1 MRRTKRF
8 SSPSP
13 LCDIH
18 PSPIHLSQRGGTELF
33 LQSDLGVSEKELD
46 SRRFHRLEGTFLA
59 RTRFCLGEMPPVG
72 IRTGSG
78 WGPDGPSAAEADSS
92 TLIGS
97 AVRSPREGCDS
108 LERNRKVRD
117 PMLQLIFE
125 FVEGFLHRPPVDEAA
140 GFLGVAGVMKRRMRE
155 VGARKPSDHVL
166 FPPPHSV
173 HRGLLWTQEDP
184 RFGGQC
190 RIGDVSDEIP
200 NHVVPDVGKG
210 SYHAPDVPEGRKF
223 PTALTLHPLWL
234 PFGVDEKNHP
244 VRLSSQHL
252 GQVQVRVD
260 DAFHTAHV
268 GLEMPQRLL
277 DWRTKVKE
285 SGPGHSGGFGEDR
298 FLGMS
303 ELTESPK
310 SGSEGSGRRFEH
322 AAEIFLGERLGVPE
336 PRMAVDESVMQ
347 RRRRLP
353 EIGCDIESRLLE
365 ILIRVYLPIQGAMPT
380 VAEPREQVVRLDV
393 LGRHPKDEAVPP
405 TSECGLPEKSGHVR
419 EPTGM
424 EPSQDVG
431 LPIPRVEKLVRLQ
444 NNVSR
449 AGRDP
454 KHDVRGVPARNRRCP
469 SKGTNPF
476 PVEIQGV
483 PGLGRN
489 LRRPSER
496 VHHETREALPT
507 LGLHHIEP
515 VALRLELE
523 RGRIESGRRDG
534 EREVDG
540 PCARVR
546 IRRLQEKEDDRLDS
560 RFREE
565 GTIFHGKPRRPADR
579 VAAPAEG
586 PQPCPHRT
594 GGTQRPVRGCDR
606 VVESR
611 GHHVNDRYNSRVL
624 AAIRSH
630 VKFRRTCRRP
640 AFPIFAPVWGSS
652 KIRVIARPSF
662 AGSPGGTSSPVSSFT
677 TTSLMPPTRV
687 ATTGVSQAIASRL
700 MIPNGS

>member
-1 MRRTKRF
+1 M
-8 SSPSP
+8 
-13 LCDIH
+13 
-18 PSPIHLSQRGGTELF
+18 
-33 LQSDLGVSEKELD
+33 
-46 SRRFHRLEGTFLA
+46 
-59 RTRFCLGEMPPVG
+59 
-72 IRTGSG
+72 
-78 WGPDGPSAAEADSS
+78 
-92 TLIGS
+92 
-97 AVRSPREGCDS
+97 
-108 LERNRKVRD
+108 
-117 PMLQLIFE
+117 
-125 FVEGFLHRPPVDEAA
+125 
-140 GFLGVAGVMKRRMRE
+140 
-155 VGARKPSDHVL
+155 
-166 FPPPHSV
+166 
-173 HRGLLWTQEDP
+173 
-184 RFGGQC
+184 
-190 RIGDVSDEIP
+190 
-200 NHVVPDVGKG
+200 
-210 SYHAPDVPEGRKF
+210 
-223 PTALTLHPLWL
+223 
-234 PFGVDEKNHP
+234 
-244 VRLSSQHL
+244 
-252 GQVQVRVD
+252 D
-260 DAFHTAHV
+260 DAFHAAHV
-268 GLEMPQRLL
+268 GLEMPQCLL
-277 DWRTKVKE
+277 DWRTKFEE
-285 SGPGHSGGFGEDR
+285 SGPGHSGGFGEAR

-303 ELTESPK
+303 ELTESPE

-322 AAEIFLGERLGVPE
+322 AAEILLGERLGVPE

-365 ILIRVYLPIQGAMPT
+365 ILVRVYLPIQGVTPT

-393 LGRHPKDEAVPP
+393 LGRHP
-405 TSECGLPEKSGHVR
+405 
-419 EPTGM
+419 
-424 EPSQDVG
+424 
-431 LPIPRVEKLVRLQ
+431 
-444 NNVSR
+444 
-449 AGRDP
+449 
-454 KHDVRGVPARNRRCP
+454 
-469 SKGTNPF
+469 
-476 PVEIQGV
+476 
-483 PGLGRN
+483 
-489 LRRPSER
+489 SER

-507 LGLHHIEP
+507 LGFHHIEA
-515 VALRLELE
+515 VAVRLELE

-546 IRRLQEKEDDRLDS
+546 IRRLEEKEDDRLDS

-565 GTIFHGKPRRPADR
+565 GTIFHRKPRRPADR

-594 GGTQRPVRGCDR
+594 GDTQRPVRGCDR

-700 MIPNGS
+700 MIPNGSKTEGQANTAASLYRFTRSQASAQSRIPPTTIRD